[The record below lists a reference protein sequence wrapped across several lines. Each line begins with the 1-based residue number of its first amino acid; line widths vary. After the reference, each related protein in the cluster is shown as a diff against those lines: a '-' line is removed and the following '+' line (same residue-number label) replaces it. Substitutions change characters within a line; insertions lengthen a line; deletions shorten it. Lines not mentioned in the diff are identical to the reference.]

1 VIYCLGFLF
10 NSVQNVEKRR
20 FPKREE
26 KIWGAMYNDYIDAGS
41 THDDEKNTTW
51 RTTTSQVSPEQQ
63 QEAAQFRQQ
72 QLQQQ
77 RSLQALNATLAQ
89 FWDEQMRE
97 VSVITDFKNHML
109 PLARIKKIMKSDE
122 DVRMISAEAPALF
135 SKACEMFILELTIRA
150 WAQTEESKRR
160 TLQRCDIASAIQK
173 TDIFDF
179 LIDIVPREDM
189 KMPQEHPGLSITS
202 STDSNPALLS
212 YHPTN
217 RVAAG
222 GYGDNNQPIADNLEP
237 SSTYPPLY
245 PSEGYG
251 EYENEGGPQ
260 GINYAQLSPQQLQIL
275 RMRQMQMR
283 EQPFSGFFEGQGSQY

>member
-1 VIYCLGFLF
+1 
-10 NSVQNVEKRR
+10 
-20 FPKREE
+20 
-26 KIWGAMYNDYIDAGS
+26 MYNEYLDAGQNE
-41 THDDEKNTTW
+41 DDKNTW
-51 RTTTSQVSPEQQ
+51 RATSQVTPEQQ

-179 LIDIVPREDM
+179 LIDIVPREDP
-189 KMPQEHPGLSITS
+189 KMPQEHGGLSITS
-202 STDSNPALLS
+202 STDNPALLS
-212 YHPTN
+212 Y
-217 RVAAG
+217 R
-222 GYGDNNQPIADNLEP
+222 GYGDNPENLEP
-237 SSTYPPLY
+237 SHSHLY
-245 PSEGYG
+245 APEGYG
-251 EYENEGGPQ
+251 EYETEVGQQ

-283 EQPFSGFFEGQGSQY
+283 EPFSGFFEGQGPQY